1 VEAELSKINE
11 ILNRVEAQEMQPIIP
26 DNIPLMQLADM
37 VVRGKLSP
45 SQMRLPIE
53 LLPTTLPN
61 LPPLPTSLTAASALG
76 RGTYAGLTTIV
87 SFVEA
92 RKFFRPTSGSVRVP
106 FRRTQKQ
113 ELSR

>member
-53 LLPTTLPN
+53 LLPYHAPKPTAVAHITDGSFGAGSRHLCGPHDNYVIRRSPEILP
-61 LPPLPTSLTAASALG
+61 AH
-76 RGTYAGLTTIV
+76 
-87 SFVEA
+87 
-92 RKFFRPTSGSVRVP
+92 
-106 FRRTQKQ
+106 
-113 ELSR
+113 